1 LRFNNPGSTGFS
13 LCCLTILVFSPAQ
26 AQDAHTLRSPDG
38 QTEFRLFVNQS
49 PSGGLPRIAY
59 QLSYRG
65 KPVIET
71 SYLGFDIQDQEPLL
85 GEKAGL
91 THWSSKEGEMVA
103 QYMQDGSIG
112 RRIDIEVTVQNERVA
127 FRYVIPRTTPLEELQ
142 IADELTEFALA
153 TDAPGPVAEIPGAG
167 WIAIAEHGNDGSY
180 PPMKL
185 VKSASGILV
194 THLSKTWESVTPFT
208 TPWRVIGLGRSST
221 QARSAASPAS
231 P

>member
-1 LRFNNPGSTGFS
+1 LGIGSTGFS
-13 LCCLTILVFSPAQ
+13 LCCLNVVFVAATQ
-26 AQDAHTLRSPDG
+26 AQDAHTLKSPDG

-49 PSGGLPRIAY
+49 PEGALPRIAY
-59 QLSYRG
+59 QLFYRG

-91 THWSSKEGEMVA
+91 THWSSKEGEMLA
-103 QYMQDGSIG
+103 EYMQDGSIG
-112 RRIDIEVTVQNERVA
+112 RRINIEVKIQNESVA
-127 FRYVIPRTTPLEELQ
+127 FRYIIPRTTPLEELQ

-153 TDAPGPVAEIPGAG
+153 TNAPGPVAQIPGAG

-185 VKSASGILV
+185 VKSATGILV
-194 THLSKTWESVTPFT
+194 THLTKTWESITPFT
-208 TPWRVIGLGRSST
+208 SPWRVIGIGSSET
-221 QARSAASPAS
+221 QARSAASSAS
-231 P
+231 PAP